1 MSGTVIA
8 TVCGYYPFDFGM
20 SGKKHKNNN
29 RNNKAGSPRIPRIP
43 PDPPGSPKGIRPLSA
58 DPPYVY
64 ALAAFRWTLIN
75 IILLK
80 ETTLQGCPG
89 KGKERRA
96 RKPATRRY
104 RHETIRH

>member
-43 PDPPGSPKGIRPLSA
+43 PDPPGGSA
-58 DPPYVY
+58 DPRLRCFV
-64 ALAAFRWTLIN
+64 
-75 IILLK
+75 
-80 ETTLQGCPG
+80 LQHFGVLG
-89 KGKERRA
+89 DS
-96 RKPATRRY
+96 Y
-104 RHETIRH
+104 N